1 MRRSVMVKLSSP
13 KQRKNIRFRIK
24 QLLGITASEEFDSD
38 RLLVV
43 DLEKGDAIAL
53 IDRNDNV
60 LELSRNKRGH
70 FDVKELRTSKSDG

>member
-1 MRRSVMVKLSSP
+1 MVKLRSP
-13 KQRKNIRFRIK
+13 TQRKNIRLKIK
-24 QLLGITASEEFDSD
+24 ELFGIAASEEFDSD

-53 IDRNDNV
+53 IDRKDNV

-70 FDVKELRTSKSDG
+70 FDVKELRTSKSDR